1 MRSCALAPVDGGDP
15 MNNQRSLGAA
25 LAAALL
31 LFAGGASAGSRT
43 IVDDTPETTGP
54 PIVEIV
60 VYDGTQLPAKVVAGC
75 SEPDNCLGWTGP
87 ISGTVTHSKNN
98 VGWGVGDGDPRGR
111 IYLYV
116 DGQYV
121 TSARPGRLIVWSVG
135 NLAPGAHTVE
145 AMAMNY
151 AGVEGWS
158 TPLVIQVVK

>member
-1 MRSCALAPVDGGDP
+1 
-15 MNNQRSLGAA
+15 MNKPRYLHAA
-25 LAAALL
+25 LACALV

-43 IVDDTPETTGP
+43 TVDATAGTSAAPM
-54 PIVEIV
+54 VEIV

-75 SEPDNCLGWTGP
+75 SEPDNCMGWTGP
-87 ISGTVTHSKNN
+87 VSGTVTHAKNY

-121 TSARPGRLIVWSVG
+121 TSARPGRLIVWSLG
-135 NLAPGAHTVE
+135 GLAAGPHTVE

-158 TPLVIQVVK
+158 TPLVIEVVK